1 MHFRHQWLTHA
12 RVQGKRRNDGEKDKA
27 GEASHAASG
36 AGDEEGPQAPS
47 GEMTNTPG
55 GDGVFGGHRSSWW
68 GQPQVA
74 SPAFLNNKPWASLL
88 FALFSSSTALD
99 QWARLQRSEGLWD
112 AMRCGSAWR
121 PRAVLQVERVA
132 TINACLEPVSSKAVL
147 LGFEMPMLCV
157 LELHTSSGR

>member
-1 MHFRHQWLTHA
+1 MQFRHEWLTHA

-27 GEASHAASG
+27 GEAAHAASG

-74 SPAFLNNKPWASLL
+74 SPAFLNKPWASSLYAQFL
-88 FALFSSSTALD
+88 SSTALD

-112 AMRCGSAWR
+112 AMRCVSAWP
-121 PRAVLQVERVA
+121 PRAVLHVNRVA
-132 TINACLEPVSSKAVL
+132 VIKTCLELSAPRL
-147 LGFEMPMLCV
+147 
-157 LELHTSSGR
+157 